1 MSLHLLPSTARLA
14 LLLAL
19 ITNVC
24 FAAAADTPVANEDP
38 KTDSYSLGLSFATQW
53 HDAGIEGV
61 VSTEDLIRGIRA
73 GLAGTAL
80 TADDKQRASS
90 LMRMAY
96 EGWAGRNKEQANEF
110 LARNAKAQGV
120 KTTESGL
127 QYVVLKPGQTGSP
140 APRPSDHVTVQ
151 YRGHLLN
158 GYEFDSTYNR
168 SKPTVIRPSDVIAG
182 WREALGMMGQGAQ
195 WRLFIPPELAYGTTP
210 PPSIPPNSL
219 LIFDVEVVKVEPHS

>member
-1 MSLHLLPSTARLA
+1 MSQHLLPSTTRLA
-14 LLLAL
+14 LLLVL

-24 FAAAADTPVANEDP
+24 PAAFAAPVANEDT
-38 KTDSYSLGLSFATQW
+38 KADSYSLGLSFATQW

-61 VSTEDLIRGIRA
+61 VSLEDLIRGIRA
-73 GLAGTAL
+73 GLAGTTL
-80 TADDKQRASS
+80 TAEDRQRASS
-90 LMRMAY
+90 VMHMAY
-96 EGWAGRNKEQANEF
+96 EGWAGRNKEQASEF
-110 LARNAKAQGV
+110 LARNAKAPGV

-127 QYVVLKPGQTGSP
+127 QYVVLKPGQAGTS

-158 GYEFDSTYNR
+158 GYEFDTTYNR
-168 SKPTVIRPSDVIAG
+168 SKPTVIRPGDVIAG
-182 WREALGMMGQGAQ
+182 WREALAMMGRGAQ

-219 LIFDVEVVKVEPHS
+219 LIFDVEVVSVEPHS